1 MRLITFI
8 IFLNLFIAP
17 RLLQAQNVKVVNDF
31 RSRASFKIDKEVFNK
46 LKLYGEIELGMEQ
59 NSSKLGKLLAETGIT
74 YSPLK
79 FLDFETHY
87 RLTKNRRNYTDRYK
101 YTHQFALSAEAK
113 QKIDRARL
121 YYRIQYQNI
130 DDDATTYTSFAEH
143 RNIYKNRLKV
153 KYNIRKSK
161 FTPFAS
167 TEIYIIPGTKNIEA
181 TKLKSMIGMEY
192 NLPKKNEIKI
202 YYRNDRELT
211 NYLPYTYHTLGF
223 SYLIKL

>member
-1 MRLITFI
+1 MPLQ
-8 IFLNLFIAP
+8 
-17 RLLQAQNVKVVNDF
+17 LLAQNVKVVSDL
-31 RSRASFKIDKEVFNK
+31 RSRSSLKIDKAIFNT
-46 LKLYGEIELGMEQ
+46 LNLYGEVELGMEQ
-59 NSSKLGKLLAETGIT
+59 NISKLGKLLAETGIT
-74 YSPLK
+74 YSPFR

-113 QKIDRARL
+113 HKIDRTRF
-121 YYRIQYQNI
+121 YYRLQYQNI
-130 DDDATTYTSFAEH
+130 DDDATSFTAVAEH

-161 FTPFAS
+161 INPFAS
-167 TEIYIIPGTKNIEA
+167 TELYFIPGTKNIDA
-181 TKLKSMIGMEY
+181 TRLKSLFGIEY

-202 YYRNDRELT
+202 FYRNDRELT
-211 NYLPYTYHTLGF
+211 NYIPYTYHTIGF